1 MYIYFLLKLKQP
13 ILVNEYKASLLIF
26 LVDGNKNYYNV
37 LGKQVTK
44 TTRKYPVQRRE
55 DLRGRKVSKNFG
67 AGFWSYSCFY
77 TET

>member
-44 TTRKYPVQRRE
+44 TTIKYPVQRRE

-67 AGFWSYSCFY
+67 AGFWSCSCFY

>member
-44 TTRKYPVQRRE
+44 TTIKYPV
-55 DLRGRKVSKNFG
+55 
-67 AGFWSYSCFY
+67 
-77 TET
+77 